1 MLCLIVKNIKER
13 TKIIIIF
20 LCLICYEIYELKLI
34 IKLCILNYLIKKK
47 REMSFKWFL
56 KYFSIWY
63 WEIWFV
69 IIYF

>member
-56 KYFSIWY
+56 K
-63 WEIWFV
+63 
-69 IIYF
+69 